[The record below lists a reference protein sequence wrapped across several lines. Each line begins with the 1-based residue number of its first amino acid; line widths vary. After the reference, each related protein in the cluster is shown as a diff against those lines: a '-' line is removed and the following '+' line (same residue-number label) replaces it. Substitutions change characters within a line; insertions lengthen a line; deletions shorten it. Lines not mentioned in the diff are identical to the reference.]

1 MASTVS
7 KSRFKAHALEL
18 FRQVE
23 RTGKPI
29 IITDRGTPVLTLA
42 PYRQEPDAALRLLR
56 ESVVTYEAPTE
67 PVGDDDWEG
76 AILVTADKRLRAY
89 RHLRSVWD

>member
-1 MASTVS
+1 MPTIVS

-29 IITDRGTPVLTLA
+29 VITDRGTPVLTLA
-42 PYRQEPDAALRLLR
+42 PYRAEPDAALRVLR
-56 ESVVTYEAPTE
+56 ESVVKYKSPTK
-67 PVGDDDWEG
+67 PVAQDDWESG
-76 AILVTADKRLRAY
+76 R
-89 RHLRSVWD
+89 

>member
-1 MASTVS
+1 MVMTMTTVS

-29 IITDRGTPVLTLA
+29 TITDRGKPVL
-42 PYRQEPDAALRLLR
+42 RLVPWRADPEGVVRMLR
-56 ESVVTYEAPTE
+56 ETVVKYRAPTK
-67 PVGDDDWEG
+67 PVADDEWES
-76 AILVTADKRLRAY
+76 D
-89 RHLRSVWD
+89 S